1 MRFTVVLIT
10 WVLVEY
16 VIDERVGFEHGGFEH
31 GGFERGG
38 FERRPTTG
46 KVTQQIAEPGRC
58 KATETPLNSARLDS
72 GRHSGR
78 MP

>member
-16 VIDERVGFEHGGFEH
+16 VIDERVGFEHS
-31 GGFERGG
+31 GFERGG

>member
-1 MRFTVVLIT
+1 MRFTFVLIT
-10 WVLVEY
+10 RVLVER
-16 VIDERVGFEHGGFEH
+16 VIDEH

-38 FERRPTTG
+38 FERGPTTG

>member
-10 WVLVEY
+10 SVLVEY
-16 VIDERVGFEHGGFEH
+16 VIDERAGFEH

>member
-10 WVLVEY
+10 SVLVEY
-16 VIDERVGFEHGGFEH
+16 VIDERAGFEH

-58 KATETPLNSARLDS
+58 KATETPLNSARLYS

>member
-1 MRFTVVLIT
+1 MRFTVLLIT
-10 WVLVEY
+10 RVLVEC
-16 VIDERVGFEHGGFEH
+16 VIDDR

-38 FERRPTTG
+38 FERGPPTG
-46 KVTQQIAEPGRC
+46 RVTQQIAEPGRC